1 MRQQI
6 CTALAVLAVLAM
18 PIFTHAQSYTPIN
31 GQQGIAMFYADYLEG
46 QTTAHGEVYR
56 KSELTCSHSWLP
68 KGTLV
73 KVTRQDNGRSITVRV
88 NDKGDFQNGVIISLS
103 YAAASDLDL
112 IKAGK
117 AWVTVE
123 QVGYSDTNPA
133 SQFRARSTSST
144 YAPTSYSAEFTA
156 KGGAAP
162 APAAGYYG
170 PSPSGDFGG
179 YGLQLGA
186 YSVYDNALRRQES
199 LRNQGVAGVL
209 IKENMTSEG
218 GRLFRVVIG
227 SFTTRTDA
235 ENYLR
240 DYLQPNYI
248 ADGVVVQL
256 K

>member
-6 CTALAVLAVLAM
+6 FKVLAILGAM
-18 PIFTHAQSYTPIN
+18 IMPAMANAQSYTPIN

-56 KSELTCSHSWLP
+56 KSELTCSHNWLP

-73 KVTRQDNGRSITVRV
+73 KVTRQDNGRSVTVRV

-103 YAAASDLDL
+103 YAAASDLDI

-133 SQFRARSTSST
+133 SEFRARSASS
-144 YAPTSYSAEFTA
+144 YVPASYNSEFTA
-156 KGGAAP
+156 KGGATL
-162 APAAGYYG
+162 PAAPGYYG
-170 PSPSGDFGG
+170 PSPSGAFGG

-209 IKENMTSEG
+209 IKENMTAEG
-218 GRLFRVVIG
+218 GRLYRVVIG
-227 SFTTRTDA
+227 SFNSRTDA

-240 DYLQPNYI
+240 DYLKPNYI

>member
-6 CTALAVLAVLAM
+6 HTTLAVLAILAM
-18 PIFTHAQSYTPIN
+18 PIFSHAQSYTPIN

-46 QTTAHGEVYR
+46 QTTAHGEIYR
-56 KSELTCSHSWLP
+56 KSELTCSHGWLP

-73 KVTRQDNGRSITVRV
+73 KVTRQDNGRSVTVRV
-88 NDKGDFQNGVIISLS
+88 NDKGDFQNGVIIMVS
-103 YAAASDLDL
+103 YAAAADLDL

-133 SQFRARSTSST
+133 SAFRARSTSS
-144 YAPTSYSAEFTA
+144 YVPASYSSEFTA
-156 KGGAAP
+156 KGAVP

-170 PSPSGDFGG
+170 PSPSGAFGG

-199 LRNQGVAGVL
+199 LLNQGVAGVL

-218 GRLFRVVIG
+218 GRLYRVVIG
-227 SFTTRTDA
+227 SFNTRTDA

>member
-6 CTALAVLAVLAM
+6 FTVLAVLTALATPLM
-18 PIFTHAQSYTPIN
+18 TVAQSYTPIN

-56 KSELTCSHSWLP
+56 KSELTCSHVWLP

-73 KVTRQDNGRSITVRV
+73 KVTRQDNGRSVTVRV

-103 YAAASDLDL
+103 YAAASDLDI

-133 SQFRARSTSST
+133 SAYRTRSASS
-144 YAPTSYSAEFTA
+144 YAPVSYNSEFTA
-156 KGGAAP
+156 KGADVP
-162 APAAGYYG
+162 APATGYSG
-170 PSPSGDFGG
+170 PPPSGAFGG

-209 IKENMTSEG
+209 IKESMTAEG
-218 GRLFRVVIG
+218 GRMYRVVIG
-227 SFTTRTDA
+227 SFPSRTDA
-235 ENYLR
+235 ETYLR
-240 DYLQPNYI
+240 DYLKPNYI
-248 ADGVVVQL
+248 ADGVVIQL

>member
-1 MRQQI
+1 MMREHI
-6 CTALAVLAVLAM
+6 CAALAVLAVLAM
-18 PIFTHAQSYTPIN
+18 PISTHAQSYTPIN
-31 GQQGIAMFYADYLEG
+31 GQQGIAMFYADYLDG

-56 KSELTCSHSWLP
+56 KSELTCSHVWLP
-68 KGTLV
+68 KGTLL
-73 KVTRQDNGRSITVRV
+73 KVTRQDNGRSVTVRV

-103 YAAASDLDL
+103 YAAASDLDI

-117 AWVTVE
+117 AWVTLE
-123 QVGYSDTNPA
+123 QIGYSDTNPA
-133 SQFRARSTSST
+133 STFRARGTST
-144 YAPTSYSAEFTA
+144 YAPTSYSSEFTA

-162 APAAGYYG
+162 AAGYNG
-170 PSPSGDFGG
+170 PSPSGAFGG

-209 IKENMTSEG
+209 IKENMTAEG
-218 GRLFRVVIG
+218 GRLYRVVIG
-227 SFTTRTDA
+227 SFSSRTDA